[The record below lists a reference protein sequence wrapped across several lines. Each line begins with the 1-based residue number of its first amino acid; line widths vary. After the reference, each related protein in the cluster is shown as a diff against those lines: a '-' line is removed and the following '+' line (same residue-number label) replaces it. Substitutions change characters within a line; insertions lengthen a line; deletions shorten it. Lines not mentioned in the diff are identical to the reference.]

1 VSKTISAI
9 IAAALLAPVA
19 ALADAAPA
27 AAPAAEPAKPPP
39 PKWYDVVE
47 VHGVAD
53 GYYQLRL
60 DASQDAQPRI
70 RVFDP
75 TNGFNVGMAELAF
88 NVNPAPAGLHVDV
101 FYNGSGG
108 PAGANAFGIRQ
119 AYASFKLGDK
129 VVLDVG
135 RYGTPFGVEVTQ
147 AEYDF
152 MYSRSNLFFLQPGT
166 HTGAR
171 ATITLTDQL
180 SAQLFVC
187 NGWDVIATSGAGRTG
202 MASLSYAGPNG
213 LGLIATLGV
222 GANPTLWTNDP
233 VTNLP
238 AVNTDDKVRTFL
250 DLIGTGNLG
259 PLALQANF
267 DWGSENSKSYWGAS
281 LQGRYALPGDVA
293 KIAAR
298 GEYIMDTDGA
308 RYGLGVETKVFSATA
323 NVAFPVGASS
333 ELRVEGRYDHSDPA
347 QYAKDAAGTA
357 TDGQFTA
364 TVAGLAW
371 F

>member
-1 VSKTISAI
+1 MSKTISAI
-9 IAAALLAPVA
+9 IAAVLLAPIGV
-19 ALADAAPA
+19 LAD
-27 AAPAAEPAKPPP
+27 AAPAAEPAKAPPPP
-39 PKWYDVVE
+39 PKWYEVVE

-60 DASQDAQPRI
+60 DAGQDVQPKI

-88 NVNPAPAGLHVDV
+88 NVAPAPAGLHVDV
-101 FYNGSGG
+101 FYNGAGG
-108 PAGANAFGIRQ
+108 AAGPNTFGIRQ
-119 AYASFKLGDK
+119 AYASLKLGEK

-147 AEYDF
+147 AEYNF

-171 ATITLTDQL
+171 ATITINDQF

-187 NGWDVIATSGAGRTG
+187 NGWDVIATNSAGRTG
-202 MASLSYAGPNG
+202 MASLAYAGPNG

-222 GANPTLWTNDP
+222 GANPTLWT
-233 VTNLP
+233 P
-238 AVNTDDKVRTFL
+238 AAPANVDNKIRTFV

-259 PLALQANF
+259 ALALQANF
-267 DWGSENSKSYWGAS
+267 DWGSENSTSYWGAS
-281 LQGRYALPGDVA
+281 VQGRYPLGD
-293 KIAAR
+293 KLKLAAR
-298 GEYIMDTDGA
+298 GEYIMDSDGA
-308 RYGLGVETKVFSATA
+308 RYGTGVQTKVFSVTA
-323 NVAFPVGASS
+323 NVAVPVGANS
-333 ELRVEGRYDHSDPA
+333 ELRVEGRYDHSDPGL
-347 QYAKDAAGTA
+347 YAKDTVGTA